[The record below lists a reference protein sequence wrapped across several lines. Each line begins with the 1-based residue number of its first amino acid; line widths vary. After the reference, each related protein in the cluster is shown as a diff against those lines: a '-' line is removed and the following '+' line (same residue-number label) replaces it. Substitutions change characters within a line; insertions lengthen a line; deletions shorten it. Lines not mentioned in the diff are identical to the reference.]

1 MKHLI
6 LICALIATLAILTLL
21 LPTPGASSESPPVAS
36 HFAIDNVRVFDGH
49 EVIENTTVIVQDGRV
64 RSVGI
69 NTDTPDGIERIDGS
83 GKTLLPGLID
93 GHAHSFGDS
102 RADAVRFGV
111 TTVLDMFTAPEQ
123 LLPARQQR
131 ASLDRTTQAD
141 LFSAGILATAPGGHG
156 TQYGLDVPTLEH
168 PDEAADWVAER
179 IAEGSDYIKI
189 VIEPLGGRLP
199 TLNAEIVTALVE
211 ATHAHDVL
219 ALAHASTLEDATMAL
234 NAGVDGLVHIFQDQP
249 VPEAF
254 VDQALESGLFFVPTA
269 IVLGAMLGTVDGSA
283 WLEHDHLGPR
293 LSPVQRQSLTQP
305 GWATSLGQQRWPLV
319 LANIQALHQA
329 GVPIIAG
336 SDAPNPG
343 TGHGISVHHELQL
356 LVEVGLTPIEALMA
370 ASSVPAEQFDLE
382 GRGCVKPGCRADLL
396 LVTGNPM
403 TDILATAAIERV
415 WKNGHEIELAYIAP
429 TTEAVGRDEHDLL
442 AADERQYWQAASD
455 QFMGGQS
462 TATMESRESGL
473 LVRGQ
478 LLTGAFNP
486 YSGAMWMA
494 GFGAMEAVDLADRR
508 RLTVRIKGDSGPF
521 QLMIFSGASPGAMPV
536 MLDLVQENDRFGLA
550 VELADLTLL
559 EAGHFRAFGIFAT
572 GQPRDVEFEIV
583 EARLE

>member
-6 LICALIATLAILTLL
+6 LIFVLIATLAILTLL
-21 LPTPGASSESPPVAS
+21 LPTPGASSESPPVVS

-49 EVIENTTVIVQDGRV
+49 QVIENATVIVQDGQV
-64 RSVGI
+64 RSVGD
-69 NTDTPDGIERIDGS
+69 NETLSAGVERIDGS

-102 RADAVRFGV
+102 RIDAARFGV
-111 TTVLDMFTAPEQ
+111 TSLLDMFTAPEQ

-131 ASLDRTTQAD
+131 TSLDRSTQAD

-156 TQYGLDVPTLEH
+156 TQYGLDVPTLDQ
-168 PDEAADWVAER
+168 PDETADWVAER

-189 VIEPLGGRLP
+189 VVEPLGGRLP
-199 TLNAEIVTALVE
+199 TLNAEIVAALVE
-211 ATHAHDVL
+211 AAHAHGVL

-254 VDQALESGLFFVPTA
+254 IAQALESGLFVVPTTV
-269 IVLGAMLGTVDGSA
+269 VLGSMLGAVDGST

-356 LVEVGLTPIEALMA
+356 LVEAGLTPIEALMA
-370 ASSVPAEQFDLE
+370 ATSVPAQRFSLE
-382 GRGCVKPGCRADLL
+382 GRGCIKPGCRADLL
-396 LVTGNPM
+396 LVSGNPIA
-403 TDILATAAIERV
+403 DIEATGAIERV
-415 WKNGHEIELAYIAP
+415 WKNGQEIELAYIAP
-429 TTEAVGRDEHDLL
+429 PTEAIGRDEHDLL
-442 AADERQYWQAASD
+442 APDERQYWQAASD
-455 QFMGGQS
+455 QFMGGKS
-462 TATMESRESGL
+462 TASMENRESGV
-473 LVRGQ
+473 LVQGQ
-478 LLTGAFNP
+478 LLTGSFSP

-494 GFGAMEAVDLADRR
+494 GSGAMEAVDLADRQH
-508 RLTVRIKGDSGPF
+508 LSVRIKGDGGPF

-536 MLDLVQENDRFGLA
+536 MLDLVQDDAEYGLD
-550 VELADLTLL
+550 VELADLALL
-559 EAGHFRAFGIFAT
+559 EPGHFRAFGIFAT